1 MKFKIEDNEEGR
13 QVELPALELLVALG
27 YKYIPNYELNN
38 PKERP
43 DYRQVLLYSRLKSAI
58 KRLNDFDDDGIEEAV
73 SLIHEDNF
81 PIGSPMLDTN
91 EKIRIK
97 LTGRAGENSIAQPI
111 TVKQYGKRGIEYLT
125 VKFFDFDPKKI
136 GTKDDKNEYIVT
148 NQFKHNGNRSDI
160 ECDIVCFVNGI
171 PLVIIECK
179 KSTTIDLMKVAWK
192 ENLERYQREGSQS
205 LGHEKLFFYNHIIM
219 ATSAIQARYG
229 TIKSPPNK
237 YSKWTSLT
245 NISMK
250 ELEKLV
256 GRKPTPQD
264 IMIAGMLKKE
274 TLLDMLKNFV
284 LYEVEEHKKI
294 KKVAKHQQY
303 RVVTKAVKRI
313 SSQKNVENKGGV
325 VWHTQG
331 SGKSLSMVWFA
342 TQLYYKFGRP
352 TIMIITDRRQLNK
365 QIFDTFRNCGFP
377 EPEKPRNRKQLLKIL
392 QHAKGKTIMVNL
404 QKFDKPE
411 KFVETKEKIY
421 VLVDEAHR
429 SQYKWTAGYMR
440 KAMPNAVFFA
450 FTGTPIDKKKK
461 STYRKFGPLIDK
473 YTFTESIED
482 GTTVKVEHTGLL
494 PELEIEGGNS
504 LNDIFK
510 NLFGHLPKAQQA
522 EIRRK
527 YATKKKIASSSSRIR
542 EICKT
547 IVKHYTGKILPNGYK
562 AMIVAPTRA
571 AAVTYKRELEDLTN
585 LPSRIIMDS
594 KKDEVGPDGFSW
606 ADYYLPQDE
615 ALTKA
620 EEFTNPDDPTKFLIV
635 VDMLLVGYDAPIV
648 QVMYLDKPLKEH
660 SLLQA
665 IARVN
670 RIYDENKD
678 RGFIIDFWGIT
689 RDLQKALQMFDE
701 QDIEGALN
709 NVDDDL
715 LELDARHKEFMQMIK
730 GIDSKDHN
738 EIAKRFEDEDEQ
750 EEFEYAF
757 KQFARALEAIL
768 PDKEAVP
775 YEKDIKKGYEIRDK
789 IRAWYYGDRVDLSE
803 YGKKIQKIIDKHI
816 RATGI
821 TEITPSKE
829 ITYENFLAF
838 IKKFKGDD
846 KVKAAIVKKR
856 ITLVIPEM
864 SPDNPAFYQQLT
876 ERLEKLIQD
885 EKERRIDAAQYF
897 EELTDIYGEALEGTK
912 KLQKQIGIKERFQ
925 LAIYML
931 LEEKHSNKKQNKEY
945 SEKIF
950 KKVKKAASVK
960 DWRDKEPQQDEI
972 ELAVMDILDKKIFDE
987 KTREKLGEEVYKMAE
1002 NNKDWQ

>member
-1 MKFKIEDNEEGR
+1 
-13 QVELPALELLVALG
+13 
-27 YKYIPNYELNN
+27 
-38 PKERP
+38 
-43 DYRQVLLYSRLKSAI
+43 
-58 KRLNDFDDDGIEEAV
+58 
-73 SLIHEDNF
+73 
-81 PIGSPMLDTN
+81 
-91 EKIRIK
+91 
-97 LTGRAGENSIAQPI
+97 
-111 TVKQYGKRGIEYLT
+111 
-125 VKFFDFDPKKI
+125 
-136 GTKDDKNEYIVT
+136 
-148 NQFKHNGNRSDI
+148 
-160 ECDIVCFVNGI
+160 
-171 PLVIIECK
+171 
-179 KSTTIDLMKVAWK
+179 
-192 ENLERYQREGSQS
+192 
-205 LGHEKLFFYNHIIM
+205 M

-237 YSKWTSLT
+237 YAKWTSLT

-256 GRKPTPQD
+256 ERKPTPQD
-264 IMIAGMLKKE
+264 IMIAGMLKKQ

-284 LYEVEEHKKI
+284 LFEVEEHKKI

-313 SSQKNVENKGGV
+313 SSQKSVENKGGV

-377 EPEKPRNRKQLLKIL
+377 EPEKPRNRSQLLKIL

-450 FTGTPIDKKKK
+450 FTGTPLDKKNR
-461 STYRKFGPLIDK
+461 STYRRFGPLIDK
-473 YTFTESIED
+473 YSFTESKQD
-482 GTTVKVEHTGLL
+482 GATVKVEHTGLL
-494 PELEIEGGNS
+494 PDLEIEGGNS
-504 LNDIFK
+504 LNQIFD
-510 NLFGHLPKAQQA
+510 NLFGHLPKIQQA

-527 YATKKKIASSSSRIR
+527 YATKKKIASSPARIR
-542 EICKT
+542 EICKE
-547 IVKHYTGKILPNGYK
+547 IVKHYTKKILPNGYK

-571 AAVTYKRELEDLTN
+571 AAVTYKRELEDLTK

-606 ADYYLPQDE
+606 ADYYLPQEE
-615 ALTKA
+615 ALRKA
-620 EEFTNPDDPTKFLIV
+620 EEFTNSDDPTKFLIV

-648 QVMYLDKPLKEH
+648 QVMYLDKPLQEH

-670 RIYDENKD
+670 RIYDANKD

-689 RDLQKALQMFDE
+689 RDLQKALQMFED
-701 QDIEGALN
+701 QDVDGAL
-709 NVDDDL
+709 DDVEDDF
-715 LELDARHKEFMQMIK
+715 LELDVRHKEFMQKIK

-750 EEFEYAF
+750 EEFEYSF
-757 KQFARALEAIL
+757 KQFARALEAVL

-775 YEKDIKKGYEIRDK
+775 YEKDIRKGYEIRDK
-789 IRAWYYGDRVDLSE
+789 IRAWYYGDRPDLSE
-803 YGKKIQKIIDKHI
+803 YGKKVQKIIDKHI
-816 RATGI
+816 RATGV
-821 TEITPSKE
+821 TEIMPTRE
-829 ITYENFLAF
+829 ITYDNFLSF
-838 IKKFKGDD
+838 IKKFKGDN
-846 KVKAAIVKKR
+846 KAKAALVKKR
-856 ITLVIPEM
+856 ATLVIREM
-864 SPDNPAFYQQLT
+864 SPDNPAFYQKLK
-876 ERLEKLIQD
+876 ERLEELIQD
-885 EKERRIDAAQYF
+885 EKVRRIDAAQYF
-897 EELTDIYGEALEGTK
+897 EGLNEIFEEALSGPE
-912 KLQKQIGIKERFQ
+912 KLQKQTGIKDRFQ

-931 LEEKHSNKKQNKEY
+931 LEEKHPAKEQNKKY

-950 KKVKKAASVK
+950 SIVKKAASVQ
-960 DWRDKEPQQDEI
+960 DWRDKEPQENEI
-972 ELAVMDILDKKIFDE
+972 ELAVIDTLNKKTFDE
-987 KTREKLGEEVYKMAE
+987 KTREKIRCRKFT
-1002 NNKDWQ
+1002 KWQ

>member
-13 QVELPALELLVALG
+13 QVELPALELLTALG
-27 YKYIPNYELNN
+27 FKYIPNYELNN

-58 KRLNDFDDDGIEEAV
+58 KRLNDFDDDGVEQAISE
-73 SLIHEDNF
+73 IGEDKF
-81 PIGSPMLDTN
+81 PIGSPMIDTN

-111 TVKQYGKRGIEYLT
+111 TVKQYGKKGIEYPT

-148 NQFKHNGNRSDI
+148 NQFKHQGNRSDI

-171 PLVIIECK
+171 PLVVIECK
-179 KSTTIDLMKVAWK
+179 KSTTIDLMKTAWK
-192 ENLERYQREGSQS
+192 DNLERYQRDGSQS

-237 YSKWTSLT
+237 YAKWTSLT
-245 NISMK
+245 NMSMD

-264 IMIAGMLKKE
+264 IMIAGMLKKQ

-303 RVVTKAVKRI
+303 RVVTKAIKRI
-313 SSQKNVENKGGV
+313 SSQKNVKGKGGV

-365 QIFDTFRNCGFP
+365 QIFDTFKNCGFP
-377 EPEKPRNRKQLLKIL
+377 EPSKPRNRSQLLKIL

-411 KFVETKEKIY
+411 KFVETKERIY

-450 FTGTPIDKKKK
+450 FTGTPLNKKKK
-461 STYRKFGPLIDK
+461 STYREFGPLIDK
-473 YTFTESIED
+473 YSFVESIED
-482 GTTVKVEHTGLL
+482 GATVKVEHTGLL

-504 LNDIFK
+504 LNDVFQ
-510 NLFGHLPKAQQA
+510 NLFGHLPKSQQA

-527 YATKKKIASSSSRIR
+527 YATKKKIASSPARIR
-542 EICKT
+542 EICKI

-571 AAVTYKRELEDLTN
+571 AAVTYKRELEDQTK
-585 LPSRIIMDS
+585 LPARIIMDS

-670 RIYDENKD
+670 RIYDVNKD
-678 RGFIIDFWGIT
+678 RGLIIDFWGIT
-689 RDLQKALQMFDE
+689 RDLQQALQMFDE
-701 QDIEGALN
+701 QDIQGALDN
-709 NVDDDL
+709 IDNDL
-715 LELDARHKEFMQMIK
+715 LELDARHKEFMQKIK

-750 EEFEYAF
+750 EEFEYSF
-757 KQFARALEAIL
+757 KQFARALEAVL
-768 PDKEAVP
+768 PDKEAIP
-775 YEKDIKKGYEIRDK
+775 YEKDIKIGYEIREK

-821 TEITPSKE
+821 TKITPTKE
-829 ITYENFLAF
+829 ITYENFLSF
-838 IKKFKGDD
+838 IKKFKGEN
-846 KVKAAIVKKR
+846 KVKAALIKKR

-864 SPDNPAFYQQLT
+864 SPDNPAFYQKLK

-885 EKERRIDAAQYF
+885 ERERRIDAAQYF
-897 EELTDIYGEALEGTK
+897 EELTEIYGDALDGTK
-912 KLQKQIGIKERFQ
+912 KLQKQTGIKERFQ

-931 LEEKHSNKKQNKEY
+931 LEEKHSDKKQNKEY

-960 DWRDKEPQQDEI
+960 DWKDKEPQQDEI
-972 ELAVMDILDKKIFDE
+972 ELAVIDTLDKKIFDE
-987 KTREKLGEEVYKMAE
+987 ETREKLGEEVYKMAE
-1002 NNKDWQ
+1002 NNKEWR